1 MAREAKK
8 SGGVRW
14 RLWLGLAVAASLCVS
29 TGMAA
34 WKVRRYALTGAQFT
48 LSASRQD
55 ALEIQGL
62 TDGSRAKVRRVFAAD
77 FGGSVFAIPLAE
89 RRRRLLAIDWVE
101 DASVSRI
108 WPDRLLVRIRERR
121 PVAFVPL
128 RTGAVLIDADGVL
141 LEPPARA
148 QFAFPVLIGV
158 REDEPEA
165 ARRERVTA
173 FLRFQKDMGY
183 LAKDVSEVD
192 VANPDDLRIVA
203 RVDNRALGLLMGGGD
218 FARHYQNF
226 LNHYAETQKGSPEAG
241 TFDLRWDGHIV
252 AKR

>member
-101 DASVSRI
+101 DAAVSRV
-108 WPDRLLVRIRERR
+108 WPDRLAVRIASRLFGPPCSIVDCGMR
-121 PVAFVPL
+121 PDAQHFSTPNSVS
-128 RTGAVLIDADGVL
+128 LIINSQATAI
-141 LEPPARA
+141 ARN
-148 QFAFPVLIGV
+148 Q
-158 REDEPEA
+158 
-165 ARRERVTA
+165 T
-173 FLRFQKDMGY
+173 
-183 LAKDVSEVD
+183 
-192 VANPDDLRIVA
+192 
-203 RVDNRALGLLMGGGD
+203 
-218 FARHYQNF
+218 
-226 LNHYAETQKGSPEAG
+226 
-241 TFDLRWDGHIV
+241 
-252 AKR
+252 

>member
-1 MAREAKK
+1 
-8 SGGVRW
+8 
-14 RLWLGLAVAASLCVS
+14 
-29 TGMAA
+29 
-34 WKVRRYALTGAQFT
+34 
-48 LSASRQD
+48 
-55 ALEIQGL
+55 
-62 TDGSRAKVRRVFAAD
+62 
-77 FGGSVFAIPLAE
+77 
-89 RRRRLLAIDWVE
+89 
-101 DASVSRI
+101 VSRI

>member
-14 RLWLGLAVAASLCVS
+14 RLWLGLAAAACLCVS
-29 TGMAA
+29 TGAA
-34 WKVRRYALTGAQFT
+34 ALKVRRYALTGARFT
-48 LSASRQD
+48 LSASRD
-55 ALEIQGL
+55 ALEIQGRAN
-62 TDGSRAKVRRVFAAD
+62 GSEAKVRRVFTSD
-77 FGGSVFAIPLAE
+77 FGGSVFAVPLAE

-108 WPDRLLVRIRERR
+108 WPDRLLVRLRERR

-128 RTGAVLIDADGVL
+128 RTGAVLVDADGVL

-148 QFAFPVLIGV
+148 QFAFPVLLGV

-165 ARRERVTA
+165 ARRQRVAA
-173 FLRFQKDMGY
+173 FLRFQKDMGD
-183 LAKDVSEVD
+183 LAKDVSEVN
-192 VANPDDLRIVA
+192 VADPDDLRIVA
-203 RVDNRALGLLMGGGD
+203 RVDGRALELLMGGGD
-218 FARHYQNF
+218 FARRYRNF
-226 LNHYAETQKGSPEAG
+226 LNHYAEAQKGAPEAV